1 MFELLIEERDWTRQR
16 FCGSAAQALE
26 DAREALNQG
35 KPVKIVPIREY
46 DETP

>member
-1 MFELLIEERDWTRQR
+1 MFELWIWERDRTRQR